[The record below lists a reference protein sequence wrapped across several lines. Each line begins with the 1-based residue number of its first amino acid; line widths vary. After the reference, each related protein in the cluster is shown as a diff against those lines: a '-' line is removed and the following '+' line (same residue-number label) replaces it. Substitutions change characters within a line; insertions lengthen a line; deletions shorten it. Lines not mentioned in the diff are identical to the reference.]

1 MLPHCISSDQSE
13 ILAQANSSKSLALAR
28 SALQQFE
35 SQMLQCQ
42 HPCHVHPPVKNLL
55 TVLVLKA

>member
-1 MLPHCISSDQSE
+1 MIPHCISSDQSE

-42 HPCHVHPPVKNLL
+42 HPCHVHPPVKNL
-55 TVLVLKA
+55 